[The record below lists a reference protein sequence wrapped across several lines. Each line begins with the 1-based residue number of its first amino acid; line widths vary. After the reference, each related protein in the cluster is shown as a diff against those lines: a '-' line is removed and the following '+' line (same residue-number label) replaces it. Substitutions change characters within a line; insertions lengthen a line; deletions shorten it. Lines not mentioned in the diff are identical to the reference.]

1 VSYSGTPRS
10 ETKSRISGLLRI
22 DEYEFSLTDTP
33 GREGSCLSQE
43 LGFHP
48 QLPDLTLKLAQA
60 RSL

>member
-1 VSYSGTPRS
+1 M
-10 ETKSRISGLLRI
+10 SGLLRI
-22 DEYEFSLTDTP
+22 DECEFSLTDIP